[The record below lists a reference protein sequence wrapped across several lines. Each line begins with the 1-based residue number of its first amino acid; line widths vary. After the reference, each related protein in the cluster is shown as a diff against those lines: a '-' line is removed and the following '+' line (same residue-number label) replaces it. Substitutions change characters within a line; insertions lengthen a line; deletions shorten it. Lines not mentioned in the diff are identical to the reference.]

1 MGKWVKSLR
10 LATKGAFLWDVLLNL
25 QVTMTTT
32 ASPHSHEQT
41 NDYSRQATDESSSS
55 SLYPHH
61 SLSAKRSMHKK
72 RSSKSLSAHHHHHHH
87 VIHQHKGSDL
97 GGMHSSH

>member
-1 MGKWVKSLR
+1 MGFAFELISAPKKKNDGSFERTKFILIPDLDVDENKQRLIRDKWVKSLR

-32 ASPHSHEQT
+32 ASPHSHEQI

-61 SLSAKRSMHKK
+61 SL
-72 RSSKSLSAHHHHHHH
+72 
-87 VIHQHKGSDL
+87 
-97 GGMHSSH
+97 